1 MAQLRIAIFLAMVL
15 PLLVLPA
22 IASAQIS
29 EFPHIF
35 YGSASIDGANA
46 ASGTKVSAQI
56 DSKEVT
62 SAIYDGTKYA
72 VAIIAPM
79 GQSSKDRVI
88 TFIVGAGKATQVSKY
103 TPGEVTNL
111 NLTATT
117 VPPGP
122 PNITLIPVAGVA
134 SMVTGTNFT
143 PNSAVTVTA
152 GGVTLATAPT
162 DKKGSFM
169 AVIVAPDQTRAG
181 KVTILAKDATGKSDA
196 AELTVPDLKGPAGP
210 ASPPG
215 RDGAPGPAGQAGKDS
230 APGKAGADGK
240 SSPPG
245 AAGPTGPAGL
255 PGRDGAPGKEGTD
268 GAPANNNMLR
278 IAMITAIVAIII
290 SVFALVK
297 KPAKTV

>member
-1 MAQLRIAIFLAMVL
+1 MTQLRIAIFLAMVL
-15 PLLVLPA
+15 PLLLLPA

-35 YGSASIDGANA
+35 YGSASIDGENA
-46 ASGTKVSAQI
+46 ASGTRVSAQI
-56 DSKEVT
+56 DGKEVT

-72 VAIIAPM
+72 VAITAPM
-79 GQSSKDRVI
+79 GQSSKDRII
-88 TFIVGAGKATQVSKY
+88 TFMVGAGKATQVSKY
-103 TPGEVTNL
+103 MAGEVTNL

-117 VPPGP
+117 VSPGP
-122 PNITLIPVAGVA
+122 PNIILTPAAGVA
-134 SMVTGTNFT
+134 SIVTGINFT

-152 GGVTLATAPT
+152 GGATLTTATT
-162 DKKGSFM
+162 DRKGSFI

-196 AELTVPDLKGPAGP
+196 EDLTIPDLKGSAGPAGP
-210 ASPPG
+210 AG
-215 RDGAPGPAGQAGKDS
+215 KNGATGPAGPVSKDG

-240 SSPPG
+240 AGPPG

-255 PGRDGAPGKEGTD
+255 PSRDGAPGKAGAD

-278 IAMITAIVAIII
+278 IAMIAAIVAVII